1 MTSRS
6 TSLTGRLSSLI
17 EGLITEYSKD
27 YVLLALKQIS
37 DRQLTYISFADYR
50 LLNEPILKLLELI
63 IIELETVLFDSDIGI
78 ESHDQLVEV
87 IQGLLL
93 KFFSRDKR

>member
-1 MTSRS
+1 MTRRF

-17 EGLITEYSKD
+17 EELVTEYSKD

-37 DRQLTYISFADYR
+37 DRQLTYISFADYH

-63 IIELETVLFDSDIGI
+63 ITELDTVIFDPDTGI
-78 ESHDQLVEV
+78 ESHDQLVKV
-87 IQGLLL
+87 IQEVLL
-93 KFFSRDKR
+93 KYFPRDKR